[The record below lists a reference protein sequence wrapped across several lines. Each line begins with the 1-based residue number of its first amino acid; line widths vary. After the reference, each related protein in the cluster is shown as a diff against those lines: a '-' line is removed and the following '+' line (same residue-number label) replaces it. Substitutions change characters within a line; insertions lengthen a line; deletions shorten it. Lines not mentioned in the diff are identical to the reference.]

1 MFYVPPRLKELNF
14 EVNVYDN
21 YKQEEVLDIIN
32 QGEHARVQTE
42 INVRR
47 PVQSFLKNTVSPA
60 AKADHSD
67 VDCFMLVFLSH
78 GENNHIYTYDDKIN
92 IQDITSL
99 FKGDK
104 CRSLVGKPKIFILQ
118 VGGALLKAM
127 GGCECLG

>member
-47 PVQSFLKNTVSPA
+47 PVQSFLKNTLSPQPPRP
-60 AKADHSD
+60 
-67 VDCFMLVFLSH
+67 
-78 GENNHIYTYDDKIN
+78 IIR
-92 IQDITSL
+92 TST
-99 FKGDK
+99 
-104 CRSLVGKPKIFILQ
+104 
-118 VGGALLKAM
+118 AL
-127 GGCECLG
+127 CWSS